1 MVQHADDEIILQ
13 ETEKEN
19 LNVKNET
26 HENSDDEVDE
36 YELYE
41 IYKLVLDESKLR
53 KHEFDGKMKYINDMK
68 ILNII
73 KHTHNNKL
81 NHIA

>member
-41 IYKLVLDESKLR
+41 IYLKYHFNVEFLFRMLDVISKV
-53 KHEFDGKMKYINDMK
+53 KKVYFDG
-68 ILNII
+68 II
-73 KHTHNNKL
+73 KYPIVT
-81 NHIA
+81 II